1 MPTVLYRRLVPAPPV
16 RSGMDDAPLRVGQTL
31 RPGQRGTRR
40 HVERFGDR
48 LVCVRYR
55 YDDARQERVTT
66 VELIVDRAPSV
77 PRSGTTVG
85 VRVAWGEADV
95 ARRVKRAGGTWDPR
109 LKLWRLPAGEARRL
123 GMGDRIVRLPAES
136 LDLPTGH

>member
-1 MPTVLYRRLVPAPPV
+1 
-16 RSGMDDAPLRVGQTL
+16 MDDAPLQVGQTL

-40 HVERFGDR
+40 YAERFGDR

-66 VELIVDRAPSV
+66 VELVVDRAPSV
-77 PRSGTTVG
+77 PRPHTTVG

-95 ARRVKRAGGTWDPR
+95 ARQVKRAGGTWDAQ
-109 LKLWRLPAGEARRL
+109 LKLWRLPAGDARRL
-123 GMGDRIVRLPAES
+123 KLGDRIVRLTGKS
-136 LDLPTGH
+136 LHSPTDH